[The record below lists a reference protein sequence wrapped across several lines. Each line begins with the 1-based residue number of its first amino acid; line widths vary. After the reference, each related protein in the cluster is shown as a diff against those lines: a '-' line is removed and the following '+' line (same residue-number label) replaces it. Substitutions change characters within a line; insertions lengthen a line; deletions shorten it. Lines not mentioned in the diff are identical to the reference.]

1 MLGTTCFLRCREWL
15 ASPGDLGLAVRQS
28 TLCQGSVIM
37 SDDTDSFC
45 KIFLDAPDRSL
56 VMGKLS
62 QVLEGEFRRRTM
74 ELADATLD
82 VLANSDA
89 GSADDFV
96 AWPVV
101 AEMEKNEA
109 ASWEQYVALVS
120 RVITAM
126 WDSGIPAVA
135 ACDFEER
142 LPWNGGIDRTRE

>member
-1 MLGTTCFLRCREWL
+1 MCFLHCREWL
-15 ASPGDLGLAVRQS
+15 ASPGHLRLAVRQS
-28 TLCQGSVIM
+28 TSCQGSVIM

-45 KIFLDAPDRSL
+45 KIFLDAPDSSL
-56 VMGKLS
+56 VMGTLS
-62 QVLEGEFRRRTM
+62 QVLGGEFQRRAM

-82 VLANSDA
+82 VRSNSDA

-101 AEMEKNEA
+101 AETAKNEA
-109 ASWEQYVALVS
+109 ASWEQYVALVA
-120 RVITAM
+120 RVITVM